1 MNDDVIKIPT
11 VATVKVSVI
20 NSTEGSKMNRYFPK
34 SKLCKNCGEWV
45 SENRDFVLENKIKE
59 LQEYIKKSDG
69 IDKET
74 KEYLLRYI
82 LEV

>member
-1 MNDDVIKIPT
+1 MN
-11 VATVKVSVI
+11 
-20 NSTEGSKMNRYFPK
+20 GYFFK

-45 SENRDFVLENKIKE
+45 SENRAFVLENKIKE

-74 KEYLLRYI
+74 KEYLLKRI
-82 LEV
+82 STQIKE